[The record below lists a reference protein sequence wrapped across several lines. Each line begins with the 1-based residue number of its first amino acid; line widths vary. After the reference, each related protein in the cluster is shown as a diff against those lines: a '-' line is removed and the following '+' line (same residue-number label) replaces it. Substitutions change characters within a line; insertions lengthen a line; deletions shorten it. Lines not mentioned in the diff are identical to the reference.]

1 MTCFVANIT
10 QSNNDDVVITQAIN
24 ILLGRIKNHD
34 GVSLRTPKEVKTF
47 LTLKLAAE
55 EREIFSVIWLDVK
68 NRFIGYEEMFYGT
81 LTQASVYPREVV
93 KRALK
98 HNAAAVILT
107 HNHPSGDTVPSQ
119 ADKDLTVNLK
129 KALALIDVRVLDHIV
144 VAGLKTMSFSEENL
158 L

>member
-10 QSNNDDVVITQAIN
+10 QLSNDDVIINQAIN
-24 ILLGRIKNHD
+24 ILLGRIKNY
-34 GVSLRTPKEVKTF
+34 GSVSLSSSKEVKTF
-47 LTLKLAAE
+47 LTLKLVAE

-81 LTQASVYPREVV
+81 LTHASVYPREIV

-98 HNAAAVILT
+98 HNAAAAILT

-119 ADKDLTVNLK
+119 ADKDLTANLR

-144 VAGLKTMSFSEENL
+144 VAGLKTVSFSEENL